1 MKRQVAAVVGG
12 QSQIGFV
19 KEKIMVHLYC
29 PPSTKLGGGH
39 RVIILNSHPCS
50 FQSLKMFRF

>member
-19 KEKIMVHLYC
+19 KEKIKVHYSDVPLKDPYC
-29 PPSTKLGGGH
+29 INFNG
-39 RVIILNSHPCS
+39 IITIV
-50 FQSLKMFRF
+50 SLI